1 MLRSLPGLLATAVLL
16 IGGLALAATPA
27 QRTSPD
33 NATRQQ
39 AQAGLPV
46 DVALVIAVDISL
58 SMDPGEQALQRD
70 GYVEAFRHPDLL
82 ATIENGLFQR
92 IAVTYVEW
100 GSSVDQSVVLPWT
113 VVEDEASAEA
123 VAAQLAATDIRRSR
137 STSIS
142 AAIDLAV
149 GLFALKE
156 VEAVRR
162 VIDVSGDGP
171 NNDGRPVLDARA
183 DALALGITIN
193 GLPVMLRP
201 MGFSPWSIPELDAY
215 YSDCVIGGPASFVLP
230 VRDPADF
237 KDAIRQK
244 LLLEIAAAPTG
255 IQAASYT
262 SAQAD
267 SGTSDCLIGER
278 LRRQMWQD

>member
-1 MLRSLPGLLATAVLL
+1 MLRSVPGLLATAVLL
-16 IGGLALAATPA
+16 IGSVALAAAPA
-27 QRTSPD
+27 QPSTPD
-33 NATRQQ
+33 GATRQH
-39 AQAGLPV
+39 AQVGLPV

-100 GSSVDQSVVLPWT
+100 GSSTDQSVVLPWT
-113 VVEDEASAEA
+113 VVEDADSAEA
-123 VAAQLAATDIRRSR
+123 VAAHLASTEIRRSR

-142 AAIDLAV
+142 AAIDVAV
-149 GLFALKE
+149 GLFAEKQ

-171 NNDGRPVLDARA
+171 NNEGRPVLDARA
-183 DALALGITIN
+183 DALAQGITIN

-201 MGFSPWSIPELDAY
+201 MGFSPWSIPDLDVY
-215 YSDCVIGGPASFVLP
+215 YTDCVIGGPAAFALP

-237 KDAIRQK
+237 KAAIRQK
-244 LLLEIAAAPTG
+244 LLLEIAAAP
-255 IQAASYT
+255 AAVQPAAFTPSPIAPGST
-262 SAQAD
+262 
-267 SGTSDCLIGER
+267 DCLIGER

>member
-1 MLRSLPGLLATAVLL
+1 MPRLYWGCVATLAILFS
-16 IGGLALAATPA
+16 GPALAAAPPA
-27 QRTSPD
+27 ALQESGSGFRHVRSD
-33 NATRQQ
+33 
-39 AQAGLPV
+39 LPV

-58 SMDPGEQALQRD
+58 SMDPGEQALQRM

-82 ATIENGLFQR
+82 ATIEGGLFQR

-100 GSSVDQSVVLPWT
+100 GSAIDQSVVLPWT
-113 VVEDEASAEA
+113 VVEDEASAEG
-123 VAAQLAATDIRRSR
+123 VAARLESTEIRRSR

-142 AAIDLAV
+142 AAMDFTV
-149 GLFALKE
+149 ELFAVKP
-156 VEAVRR
+156 VEATRR
-162 VIDVSGDGP
+162 VIDISGDGP

-215 YSDCVIGGPASFVLP
+215 YADCVIGGPGSFVLP
-230 VRDPADF
+230 ARSAADF

-244 LLLEIAAAPTG
+244 LLLEIAERPTG
-255 IQAASYT
+255 VVPAAFSTVQAGP
-262 SAQAD
+262 
-267 SGTSDCLIGER
+267 GTSDCLIGER

>member
-1 MLRSLPGLLATAVLL
+1 MARSLPGLLATAIILL
-16 IGGLALAATPA
+16 GSLAAAATPLQHA
-27 QRTSPD
+27 VPEPTARHH
-33 NATRQQ
+33 

-113 VVEDEASAEA
+113 VVEDRESAET
-123 VAAQLAATDIRRSR
+123 VAAHLAATDIRRSR

-149 GLFALKE
+149 GLFAEKE

-183 DALALGITIN
+183 DALAQGITIN

-215 YSDCVIGGPASFVLP
+215 YTDCVIGGPGAFVLP
-230 VRDPADF
+230 AQSPADF
-237 KDAIRQK
+237 KAAIRQK

-255 IQAASYT
+255 IVPAHFIAAQT
-262 SAQAD
+262 ESA
-267 SGTSDCLIGER
+267 STDCLIGER
-278 LRRQMWQD
+278 LRRLMWQD

>member
-1 MLRSLPGLLATAVLL
+1 MPRLFWGCIATLAIMFSGPALTAAPPASLQNSGTGLRHVQS
-16 IGGLALAATPA
+16 
-27 QRTSPD
+27 
-33 NATRQQ
+33 
-39 AQAGLPV
+39 GLPV

-58 SMDPGEQALQRD
+58 SMDPGEQALQRT
-70 GYVEAFRHPDLL
+70 GYVEAFRHPDLM
-82 ATIENGLFQR
+82 ATIEGGLFQR

-100 GSSVDQSVVLPWT
+100 GSAIDQSVVLPWT
-113 VVEDEASAEA
+113 VVEDEATAEG
-123 VAAQLAATDIRRSR
+123 VAARLESTEIRRSR

-142 AAIDLAV
+142 AAMDFSV
-149 GLFALKE
+149 ELFANKT
-156 VEAVRR
+156 VEATRR
-162 VIDVSGDGP
+162 VIDISGDGP

-215 YSDCVIGGPASFVLP
+215 YADCVIGGPGSFVLP
-230 VRDPADF
+230 ARSPADF

-244 LLLEIAAAPTG
+244 LLLEIAAAPARLEQASVAPA
-255 IQAASYT
+255 QAA
-262 SAQAD
+262 AD
-267 SGTSDCLIGER
+267 ATDCLIGER

>member
-1 MLRSLPGLLATAVLL
+1 MARPLTGLLAAAGILL
-16 IGGLALAATPA
+16 GGLALAAPPP
-27 QRTSPD
+27 QGFLPD
-33 NATRQQ
+33 NATRHH

-100 GSSVDQSVVLPWT
+100 GSSIDQSVVLPWT
-113 VVEDEASAEA
+113 VVEDKASAET
-123 VAAQLAATDIRRSR
+123 VAANLAATDIRRSR

-149 GLFALKE
+149 SLFAEKD
-156 VEAVRR
+156 VEAIRR

-183 DALALGITIN
+183 DALAEGITIN

-215 YSDCVIGGPASFVLP
+215 YTDCVIGGPAAFVLP

-244 LLLEIAAAPTG
+244 LLLEIAAVPTG
-255 IQAASYT
+255 IVPAAFT
-262 SAQAD
+262 PAQSAP
-267 SGTSDCLIGER
+267 GTTDCLIGER

>member
-1 MLRSLPGLLATAVLL
+1 MARLLSSLLATAVILL
-16 IGGLALAATPA
+16 GSLALAAPPA
-27 QRTSPD
+27 QPASPD
-33 NATRQQ
+33 TTIRP

-100 GSSVDQSVVLPWT
+100 GSSVDQSIVLPWT
-113 VVEDEASAEA
+113 VVEDEASAEV
-123 VAAQLAATDIRRSR
+123 VAARLAATDIRRSR